1 MEEKKKKKKEKKTN
15 EWVRGWR
22 GNERWGEG
30 ARLEKGR
37 RRGGVRMRESEGERK
52 ITFHS

>member
-1 MEEKKKKKKEKKTN
+1 MRSRVKKKRERERERKGGKEKGN

-30 ARLEKGR
+30 AD
-37 RRGGVRMRESEGERK
+37 
-52 ITFHS
+52 